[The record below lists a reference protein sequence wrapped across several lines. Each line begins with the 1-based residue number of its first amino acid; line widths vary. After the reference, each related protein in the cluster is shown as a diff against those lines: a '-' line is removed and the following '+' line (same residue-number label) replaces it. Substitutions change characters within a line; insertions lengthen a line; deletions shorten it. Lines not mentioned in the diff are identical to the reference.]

1 MADDPGMPP
10 FHCPVVS
17 RAGLEFRFRA
27 LRSARLYV
35 VVCVLAAMP
44 ALAHAQTDEIQVY
57 DAEIA
62 EPGVFNLM
70 IHTNYI
76 PIGRKTPDFPGAII
90 ADHSVNGA
98 AEWAYGVTD
107 WFEQGLYLPVYSPHS
122 ENHGASINGFKLRE
136 LFVRPH
142 AAEHK
147 FFYGVNFEFSVN
159 RLYWEPKR
167 ITSEIRPIVGTH
179 LGKVDFI
186 FNPIV
191 DTDYTGGV
199 KNLEFVPATRLA
211 YNLNSKWA
219 VAAEEYSD
227 FGPLKNF
234 LSVGDQFHEVWAV
247 FDHQGKSVNIEAGVG
262 VGVTGGADRLTFKL
276 MVSRDLN
283 PKPKPIATARSSR
296 P

>member
-1 MADDPGMPP
+1 MTRNVMLSA
-10 FHCPVVS
+10 FHLVKRRNFRRCAPLALVLLAVPVV
-17 RAGLEFRFRA
+17 AVG
-27 LRSARLYV
+27 
-35 VVCVLAAMP
+35 
-44 ALAHAQTDEIQVY
+44 QTDEIQVY

-62 EPGVFNLM
+62 EPGVFNLLL
-70 IHTNYI
+70 HTNYT

-90 ADHSVNGA
+90 ANNSVNGA
-98 AEWAYGVTD
+98 WEWAYGVTD
-107 WFEQGLYLPVYSPHS
+107 WFEQGLYLPVWSPHS
-122 ENHGASINGFKLRE
+122 EDHGFSINGFKLRE

-159 RLYWEPKR
+159 RLYWEPRR
-167 ITSEIRPIVGTH
+167 ITSEIRPIVGAH

-186 FNPIV
+186 LNPIV

-219 VAAEEYSD
+219 IAVEEYSD

-234 LSVGDQFHEVWAV
+234 GPISDQSHEIWGV
-247 FDHQGKSVNIEAGVG
+247 FDHSGKVIHIEAGAG
-262 VGVTGGADRLTFKL
+262 VGVTGGADRLTLKL

-283 PKPKPIATARSSR
+283 PKSKNVTSGVRR
-296 P
+296 